1 MLRLHRA
8 HILGRHQGQGG
19 REGDVG
25 RICRQDN
32 PVTRNPVHTVECT
45 LLEKATAPEKC
56 PGVDG
61 PKTALTQQRSQ
72 KQTPHSMATS
82 NTMSRQGGSKAMEEE
97 YSLSLDVGT
106 ISGDSPFFVG

>member
-8 HILGRHQGQGG
+8 HILGRHQGQEG

-45 LLEKATAPEKC
+45 LPEKARAPEKC

-72 KQTPHSMATS
+72 KQTPHSMATL